1 MVKKLYHNKNESWI
15 LHLNSDLHNLKLS
28 NNQEIAPHLTK
39 LKDLRNELES
49 LGKTLVEKEVVHI
62 ILHSLPSSYQPFIRW
77 LDTAD
82 KIPTISVSDLT
93 AKLL

>member
-1 MVKKLYHNKNESWI
+1 MDFNLS
-15 LHLNSDLHNLKLS
+15 SDLHNLKLS

-39 LKDLRNELES
+39 VKDLRNELES

-62 ILHSLPSSYQPFIRW
+62 ILRSLPSSYQPFIRW
-77 LDTAD
+77 LDSAD

-93 AKLL
+93 IKLL